1 MNLMRFLFQDVSN
14 ARLAQRRKNKKSSTD
29 ARSHSSTSSLSST
42 SSASSLNSTCTP
54 SKSDRCSSS
63 LGVTPKKE
71 ESIFDFGEA
80 RVKAYLSSIESP
92 SEKSF
97 PATPSMVLTLPSPRS
112 KSTSKSSGL
121 GSFELPKESSGLGSF
136 DLPKESSV
144 LGSFELPKEN
154 TSGETLTKPDND
166 ISVSSEESSFS
177 ASKVSYNKEQC
188 LAFKK
193 ESAGC
198 DMEEDILNIKCS
210 GSSQKFFPCDSYFTG
225 PQTRSRKRKLEKLS
239 EGDVTIVKHMFKG
252 RNTRSKRFDTIVI
265 DWWVRNF

>member
-1 MNLMRFLFQDVSN
+1 MVETLRNCFQETLRTPFPFQDVSN

-97 PATPSMVLTLPSPRS
+97 PATPSLVLALPSPRS
-112 KSTSKSSGL
+112 KSNSKSSGL
-121 GSFELPKESSGLGSF
+121 GSC
-136 DLPKESSV
+136 DLPKENR
-144 LGSFELPKEN
+144 G
-154 TSGETLTKPDND
+154 GETLTKPDTD

-193 ESAGC
+193 EPTGC
-198 DMEEDILNIKCS
+198 DMEKDVLDIKCS
-210 GSSQKFFPCDSYFTG
+210 ESSQKFFPCDSYFTG

-265 DWWVRNF
+265 DD

>member
-1 MNLMRFLFQDVSN
+1 MKLYSKVSFLFQDVSN

-42 SSASSLNSTCTP
+42 SSASSLTSTCTP

-97 PATPSMVLTLPSPRS
+97 PATPSMILTLPSPRS
-112 KSTSKSSGL
+112 KSNSK
-121 GSFELPKESSGLGSF
+121 SSGLGSF
-136 DLPKESSV
+136 DLPKEN
-144 LGSFELPKEN
+144 K
-154 TSGETLTKPDND
+154 SGETLTKPDTD

-177 ASKVSYNKEQC
+177 ASKVSYDKEQC
-188 LAFKK
+188 LAFEK
-193 ESAGC
+193 ESTGC
-198 DMEEDILNIKCS
+198 DMEKDVLDVKCS
-210 GSSQKFFPCDSYFTG
+210 GNTEKFFPCDSYFSG

-265 DWWVRNF
+265 DD